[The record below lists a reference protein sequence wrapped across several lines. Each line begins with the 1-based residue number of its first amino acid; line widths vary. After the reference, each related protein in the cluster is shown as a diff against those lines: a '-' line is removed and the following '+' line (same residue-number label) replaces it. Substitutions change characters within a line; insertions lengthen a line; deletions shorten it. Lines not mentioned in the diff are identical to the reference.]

1 MNNMLEIFGQFCFT
15 EDKLKSRIP
24 ESYFKEFK
32 KVQNGEKELSIELA
46 DSIANAVK
54 NWATENGATHF
65 THWFQPLTELTA
77 EKHDSFISM
86 SSDGTCVSQFS
97 GKELI
102 KGEAD
107 TSSFPNGGVRSTF
120 EARGYTAWDCKSP
133 MFLRGEGLSKSL
145 YIPTAFIGY
154 NQMALDKKVPLLR
167 SIDFISE
174 QALRLKKIL
183 DPKSNVTSI
192 TNTLGLEQEY
202 FLIEKKFWEKRQDLM
217 LSGRT
222 IFGSLPPKG
231 QELNDHY
238 YGSIKEKVEK
248 VMNEID
254 TELWKIGIM
263 AKTKHNEVAPN
274 QFEIALMFTTANVA
288 VDQNQLTMDIIKK
301 VADRHKLSALL
312 HEKPFKGVNGSGKH
326 CNWSLSTNLGEN
338 LLDPSSLS
346 KNNLQF
352 LVFLTAVLEGIDR
365 YEDVLRAS
373 CATPG
378 NDHRLGGHEAPPAI
392 ISVFIGE
399 ELEEILKNIG
409 KIVPVNEAQEN
420 MEFGVKNFT
429 KIPKDISDRNRTSP
443 FAFTGNK
450 FEFRMPGS
458 SASASTPTFII
469 NTIIGTIIKEYAD
482 YLEGRDSKNLK
493 KDIIELIKDRYE
505 KHKRIIFNGNG
516 YDESWKIEAEKR
528 GLKNLKN
535 TLEGLRIYKQEN
547 IVELFKNA
555 KVLSPEELEAR
566 YMVYCERYIK
576 QVNIEGSSMVRIA
589 RNEIYPALMEYA
601 AKISNSILSLREVLG
616 DDEFLVADKAH
627 LVKLLAGKNRLKD
640 YLAQLESQLV
650 VANEIEDLYEKVVY
664 LNKEII
670 PLLKCLRDIID
681 LLEHQI
687 EKKVWPVPT
696 YEDMLFKL

>member
-1 MNNMLEIFGQFCFT
+1 MKNMLEIFGQFCFT

-32 KVQNGEKELSIELA
+32 KVQNGERELSIELA

-183 DPKSNVTSI
+183 DPESNVTSI

-254 TELWKIGIM
+254 EELWKIGIM

-274 QFEIALMFTTANVA
+274 QFEIALMFATANVA

-301 VADRHKLSALL
+301 VADRHNLSALL

-326 CNWSLSTNLGEN
+326 CNWSLATNLGEN

-409 KIVPVNEAQEN
+409 KIVPINEAQGN

-429 KIPKDISDRNRTSP
+429 RIPKDISDRNRTSP

-469 NTIIGTIIKEYAD
+469 NAIVGTIIKEYAD
-482 YLEGRDSKNLK
+482 YLENRDFKNLK

-505 KHKRIIFNGNG
+505 KHKRILFNGNG
-516 YDESWKIEAEKR
+516 YDESWKIEAERR

-535 TLEGLRIYKQEN
+535 TLEGLKIYKQPS
-547 IVELFKNA
+547 IIELFKNA

-566 YMVYCERYIK
+566 YTVYCERYIK
-576 QVNIEGSSMVRIA
+576 QINIEGSSMVRIA

-601 AKISNSILSLREVLG
+601 SKISNSILSLREVLG
-616 DDEFLVADKAH
+616 DDEFLLADKAH

-650 VANEIEDLYEKVVY
+650 VANEIEDLYEKIIY

-681 LLEHQI
+681 LLEHQV
-687 EKKVWPVPT
+687 EKKIWPVPT
-696 YEDMLFKL
+696 YEEMLFKL

>member
-1 MNNMLEIFGQFCFT
+1 MKNMLEIFGRFCFT

-32 KVQNGEKELSIELA
+32 KVQNGERELSIELA

-86 SSDGTCVSQFS
+86 ASDGTCVSQFS

-154 NQMALDKKVPLLR
+154 NQMALDKKIPLLR

-183 DPKSNVTSI
+183 DPESNVTSI

-254 TELWKIGIM
+254 EELWKIGIM

-301 VADRHKLSALL
+301 VADRHNLSALL

-326 CNWSLSTNLGEN
+326 CNWSLATNLGEN

-409 KIVPVNEAQEN
+409 KIVPINEAQGK

-429 KIPKDISDRNRTSP
+429 RIPKDISDRNRTSP

-469 NTIIGTIIKEYAD
+469 NTIVGTIIKEYAD
-482 YLEGRDSKNLK
+482 YLENRDSKNLK
-493 KDIIELIKDRYE
+493 KNIIELIKDRYE
-505 KHKRIIFNGNG
+505 KHKRILFNGNG
-516 YDESWKIEAEKR
+516 YDESWKIEAERR

-535 TLEGLRIYKQEN
+535 TLEGLKIYKQPN
-547 IVELFKNA
+547 IIELFKNA

-566 YMVYCERYIK
+566 YTVYCERYIK
-576 QVNIEGSSMVRIA
+576 QINIEGSSMVRIA

-601 AKISNSILSLREVLG
+601 SKISNSILSLREVLG
-616 DDEFLVADKAH
+616 DDEFLLADKAH
-627 LVKLLAGKNRLKD
+627 LVKLLARKNRLKD

-650 VANEIEDLYEKVVY
+650 VANEIEDLYEKIIY

-681 LLEHQI
+681 LLEHQV
-687 EKKVWPVPT
+687 EKKIWPVPT
-696 YEDMLFKL
+696 YEEMLFKL

>member
-1 MNNMLEIFGQFCFT
+1 
-15 EDKLKSRIP
+15 
-24 ESYFKEFK
+24 
-32 KVQNGEKELSIELA
+32 
-46 DSIANAVK
+46 
-54 NWATENGATHF
+54 
-65 THWFQPLTELTA
+65 
-77 EKHDSFISM
+77 
-86 SSDGTCVSQFS
+86 
-97 GKELI
+97 
-102 KGEAD
+102 
-107 TSSFPNGGVRSTF
+107 
-120 EARGYTAWDCKSP
+120 
-133 MFLRGEGLSKSL
+133 
-145 YIPTAFIGY
+145 
-154 NQMALDKKVPLLR
+154 
-167 SIDFISE
+167 
-174 QALRLKKIL
+174 
-183 DPKSNVTSI
+183 
-192 TNTLGLEQEY
+192 
-202 FLIEKKFWEKRQDLM
+202 M

-681 LLEHQI
+681 LLEHQV

>member
-1 MNNMLEIFGQFCFT
+1 MNNMLEIFGKFCFT

-32 KVQNGEKELSIELA
+32 KVQNGEKQLSIELA

-86 SSDGTCVSQFS
+86 SSDGSCVSQFS

-183 DPKSNVTSI
+183 DPKSAATSI

-202 FLIEKKFWEKRQDLM
+202 FLIEKKYWEKRQDLM

-248 VMNEID
+248 VMNEVD
-254 TELWKIGIM
+254 AELWKVGIM

-326 CNWSLSTNLGEN
+326 CNWSLATNLGEN

-352 LVFLTAVLEGIDR
+352 LVFLTAILEGVDR
-365 YEDVLRAS
+365 YSDVLRAS

-392 ISVFIGE
+392 ISMFIGD
-399 ELEEILKNIG
+399 ELEDILKNIG
-409 KIVPVNEAQEN
+409 EIVPVNETQEN

-469 NTIIGTIIKEYAD
+469 NTIIGTVIREYAD
-482 YLEGRDSKNLK
+482 ELEKKNPKELK
-493 KDIIELIKDRYE
+493 KEIIELIKNRYE
-505 KHKRIIFNGNG
+505 KHKRIVFNGNG
-516 YDESWKIEAEKR
+516 YTEAWKIEAEKR
-528 GLKNLKN
+528 GLKNLRN
-535 TLEGLRIYKQEN
+535 TLEGLKVYKQEN
-547 IVELFKNA
+547 IINLFKDA

-566 YMVYCERYIK
+566 YSVYCERYIK

-589 RNEIYPALMEYA
+589 RNEIYPAIMEYA
-601 AKISNSILSLREVLG
+601 SKISNSILSLREVLG
-616 DDEFLVADKAH
+616 NDDFLAADKAH

-650 VANEIEDLYEKVVY
+650 IANEMSGLYEKVQY

-670 PLLKCLRDIID
+670 PLLSCLKDIID
-681 LLEHQI
+681 LLEHQV

-696 YEDMLFKL
+696 YEDMLFRL

>member
-1 MNNMLEIFGQFCFT
+1 
-15 EDKLKSRIP
+15 
-24 ESYFKEFK
+24 
-32 KVQNGEKELSIELA
+32 
-46 DSIANAVK
+46 
-54 NWATENGATHF
+54 
-65 THWFQPLTELTA
+65 
-77 EKHDSFISM
+77 
-86 SSDGTCVSQFS
+86 
-97 GKELI
+97 
-102 KGEAD
+102 
-107 TSSFPNGGVRSTF
+107 
-120 EARGYTAWDCKSP
+120 
-133 MFLRGEGLSKSL
+133 
-145 YIPTAFIGY
+145 
-154 NQMALDKKVPLLR
+154 
-167 SIDFISE
+167 
-174 QALRLKKIL
+174 
-183 DPKSNVTSI
+183 
-192 TNTLGLEQEY
+192 
-202 FLIEKKFWEKRQDLM
+202 
-217 LSGRT
+217 
-222 IFGSLPPKG
+222 
-231 QELNDHY
+231 
-238 YGSIKEKVEK
+238 
-248 VMNEID
+248 
-254 TELWKIGIM
+254 
-263 AKTKHNEVAPN
+263 
-274 QFEIALMFTTANVA
+274 
-288 VDQNQLTMDIIKK
+288 
-301 VADRHKLSALL
+301 
-312 HEKPFKGVNGSGKH
+312 
-326 CNWSLSTNLGEN
+326 
-338 LLDPSSLS
+338 
-346 KNNLQF
+346 
-352 LVFLTAVLEGIDR
+352 
-365 YEDVLRAS
+365 
-373 CATPG
+373 
-378 NDHRLGGHEAPPAI
+378 
-392 ISVFIGE
+392 
-399 ELEEILKNIG
+399 
-409 KIVPVNEAQEN
+409 EAQEN

-516 YDESWKIEAEKR
+516 YDESWRIEAEKR

-601 AKISNSILSLREVLG
+601 AKISNSILALREVLG
-616 DDEFLVADKAH
+616 DDEFLIADKAH

-681 LLEHQI
+681 LLEHQV

>member
-1 MNNMLEIFGQFCFT
+1 MKNMLEIFGQFCFT

-32 KVQNGEKELSIELA
+32 KVQNGERELSIELA

-183 DPKSNVTSI
+183 DPESNVTSI

-254 TELWKIGIM
+254 EELWKIGIM

-301 VADRHKLSALL
+301 VADRHNLSALL

-326 CNWSLSTNLGEN
+326 CNWSLATNLGEN

-409 KIVPVNEAQEN
+409 KIVPINEAQGN

-429 KIPKDISDRNRTSP
+429 RIPKDISDRNRTSP

-482 YLEGRDSKNLK
+482 YLENRDSKNLK
-493 KDIIELIKDRYE
+493 KNIIELIKDRYE
-505 KHKRIIFNGNG
+505 KHKRILFNGNG
-516 YDESWKIEAEKR
+516 YDESWKIEAERR

-535 TLEGLRIYKQEN
+535 TLEGLKIYKQPN
-547 IVELFKNA
+547 IIELFKNA

-566 YMVYCERYIK
+566 YTVYCERYIK
-576 QVNIEGSSMVRIA
+576 QINIEGSSMVRIA

-601 AKISNSILSLREVLG
+601 SKISNSILSLREVLG
-616 DDEFLVADKAH
+616 DDEFLLVDKAH

-650 VANEIEDLYEKVVY
+650 VANEIEDLYEKIIY

-681 LLEHQI
+681 LLEHQV
-687 EKKVWPVPT
+687 EKKIWPVPT
-696 YEDMLFKL
+696 YEEMLFKL

>member
-1 MNNMLEIFGQFCFT
+1 MKNMLEIFGEFCFT

-24 ESYFKEFK
+24 ESYFKAFK
-32 KVQNGEKELSIELA
+32 KVQSGEEELSIELA
-46 DSIANAVK
+46 NSIANAVK
-54 NWATENGATHF
+54 HWATENGATHF

-77 EKHDSFISM
+77 EKHDSFISI
-86 SSDGTCVSQFS
+86 SSDGSYISQFS

-120 EARGYTAWDCKSP
+120 EARGYTAWDLKSP

-167 SIDFISE
+167 SIDFITE
-174 QALRLKKIL
+174 QSLRLKKIL
-183 DPKSNVTSI
+183 DPNCRVKSIS
-192 TNTLGLEQEY
+192 NTLGLEQEY
-202 FLIEKKFWEKRQDLM
+202 FLIEKKYWEKRQDLM

-254 TELWKIGIM
+254 CELWKIGIM

-274 QFEIALMFTTANVA
+274 QFEIALMFETANVA

-301 VADRHKLSALL
+301 VAVRHNLVALL

-338 LLDPSSLS
+338 ILDSSSLS
-346 KNNLQF
+346 SNNHQF
-352 LVFLTAVLEGIDR
+352 LLFLMAILEGIDR
-365 YEDVLRAS
+365 YSDLLRAS

-378 NDHRLGGHEAPPAI
+378 NDCRLGGHEAPPAI

-399 ELEEILKNIG
+399 ELEHLLKNIDNFS
-409 KIVPVNEAQEN
+409 KNNEIIEN
-420 MEFGVKNFT
+420 MQFGVKNFT
-429 KIPKDISDRNRTSP
+429 KISKDISDRNRTSP
-443 FAFTGNK
+443 FAYTGNK

-469 NTIIGTIIKEYAD
+469 NTIIGTIIKEYSD
-482 YLEGRDSKNLK
+482 YLQNINFADLK
-493 KDIIELIKDRYE
+493 TEIIKLIKDRYN

-516 YDESWKIEAEKR
+516 YDEEWKKEAKLR

-535 TLEGLRIYKQEN
+535 TLEGLKVYKEDRIIK
-547 IVELFKNA
+547 LFENA
-555 KVLSPEELEAR
+555 KVLSAQELEAR
-566 YMVYCERYIK
+566 YVVYCERYIK
-576 QVNIEGSSMVRIA
+576 QINIEGSSMIRIA
-589 RNEIYPALMEYA
+589 RNEIYPAVMSYGE
-601 AKISNSILSLREVLG
+601 KIANSILALKSVLDG
-616 DDEFLVADKAH
+616 DEFLIADKAH
-627 LVKLLAGKNRLKD
+627 LIKLLAGKNRLKD

-650 VANEIEDLYEKVVY
+650 VANEIKDLYSKVEY
-664 LNKEII
+664 LNREIL
-670 PLLKCLRDIID
+670 PLLDCLRDIID
-681 LLEHQI
+681 MLEHQV
-687 EKKVWPVPT
+687 EKKIWPVPT

>member
-1 MNNMLEIFGQFCFT
+1 MNNMLEIFGKFCFT

-86 SSDGTCVSQFS
+86 SSDGSCVSQFS

-183 DPKSNVTSI
+183 DPKSAATSI

-202 FLIEKKFWEKRQDLM
+202 FLIEKKYWEKRQDLM

-248 VMNEID
+248 VMNEVD
-254 TELWKIGIM
+254 AELWKVGVM

-326 CNWSLSTNLGEN
+326 CNWSLATNLGEN

-352 LVFLTAVLEGIDR
+352 LVFLTAILEGVDR
-365 YEDVLRAS
+365 YSDVLRAS

-392 ISVFIGE
+392 ISMFIGD

-409 KIVPVNEAQEN
+409 EIVPVNEAQEN

-469 NTIIGTIIKEYAD
+469 NTIIGTVIKEYAD
-482 YLEGRDSKNLK
+482 ELEKKNPKELK
-493 KDIIELIKDRYE
+493 KEIIELIKNRYE
-505 KHKRIIFNGNG
+505 KHKRIVFNGNG
-516 YDESWKIEAEKR
+516 YTEAWKIEAEKR
-528 GLKNLKN
+528 GLKNLRN
-535 TLEGLRIYKQEN
+535 TLEGLKVYKQEN
-547 IVELFKNA
+547 IINLFKDA

-566 YMVYCERYIK
+566 YSVYCERYIK

-589 RNEIYPALMEYA
+589 RNEIYPAIMEYA
-601 AKISNSILSLREVLG
+601 SKISNSILSLREVLG
-616 DDEFLVADKAH
+616 NDEFLVADKAH

-650 VANEIEDLYEKVVY
+650 IANETSGLYEKVQY

-670 PLLKCLRDIID
+670 PLLSCLKDIID
-681 LLEHQI
+681 LLEHQV

-696 YEDMLFKL
+696 YEDMLFRL

>member
-1 MNNMLEIFGQFCFT
+1 MNNMLEIFGEFCFT

-24 ESYFKEFK
+24 ESFFREFK
-32 KVQNGEKELSIELA
+32 RVQSGEKTLSIELA

-54 NWATENGATHF
+54 SWATENGATHF

-77 EKHDSFISM
+77 EKHDSFISL

-120 EARGYTAWDCKSP
+120 EARGYTAWDAKSP

-174 QALRLKKIL
+174 QTLKLKNIL
-183 DPKSNVTSI
+183 DPKSNVKSI
-192 TNTLGLEQEY
+192 NNTLGIEQEY
-202 FLIEKKFWEKRQDLM
+202 FLIDKKFLEKRQDLM

-238 YGSIKEKVEK
+238 YGSIKEKVER
-248 VMNEID
+248 VMSEVD
-254 TELWKIGIM
+254 KELWKIGIM

-301 VADRHKLSALL
+301 VADRHELSALL

-326 CNWSLSTNLGEN
+326 CNWSLSTDLGEN

-346 KNNLQF
+346 KDNLQF
-352 LVFLTAVLEGIDR
+352 LVFMMAILEGIDR
-365 YEDVLRAS
+365 YSDVLRAS

-399 ELEEILKNIG
+399 ELEDILKNL
-409 KIVPVNEAQEN
+409 KNIVSVNGSKED
-420 MEFGVKNFT
+420 MKFGVKNFT

-469 NTIIGTIIKEYAD
+469 NTIVGTVIKEYVEI
-482 YLEGRDSKNLK
+482 LEKSSSESIN

-516 YDESWKIEAEKR
+516 YDDVWKKEAEKR

-535 TLEGLRIYKQEN
+535 TMEGLKVYKEPE
-547 IVELFKNA
+547 IIDLFSKA
-555 KVLSPEELEAR
+555 EVLSPEELEAR
-566 YMVYCERYIK
+566 YSVYCERYIK
-576 QVNIEGSSMVRIA
+576 QINIEGSSMIRIA
-589 RNEIYPALMEYA
+589 RNEIYPAIMEYA
-601 AKISNSILSLREVLG
+601 SKISNSIISIKEVLG
-616 DDEFLVADKAH
+616 HDEFLFADKAH
-627 LVKLLAGKNRLKD
+627 LIKLLAGKNRLKD
-640 YLAQLESQLV
+640 FLAQLESQLV
-650 VANEIEDLYEKVVY
+650 VANEVEGLYNRVVY
-664 LNKEII
+664 LNEHII
-670 PLLKCLRDIID
+670 PILKCLRDIID
-681 LLEHQI
+681 LLEHQV
-687 EKKVWPVPT
+687 EKKIWPVPT
-696 YEDMLFKL
+696 YEDMLFRL

>member
-86 SSDGTCVSQFS
+86 SSDGSCVSQFS

-174 QALRLKKIL
+174 QTLRLKRIL
-183 DPKSNVTSI
+183 DPNSNVTSI

-202 FLIEKKFWEKRQDLM
+202 FLIEKSFWEKRQDLM

-254 TELWKIGIM
+254 AELWKIGIM

-274 QFEIALMFTTANVA
+274 QFEIALMFATANVA

-326 CNWSLSTNLGEN
+326 CNWSLATNLGEN

-365 YEDVLRAS
+365 YADVLRAS

-392 ISVFIGE
+392 ISVFIGD
-399 ELEEILKNIG
+399 ELEEILKNIDE
-409 KIVPVNEAQEN
+409 IVPTKDIKES

-482 YLEGRDSKNLK
+482 LLEAKDPKDLK
-493 KDIIELIKDRYE
+493 KNIIELIK
-505 KHKRIIFNGNG
+505 
-516 YDESWKIEAEKR
+516 
-528 GLKNLKN
+528 
-535 TLEGLRIYKQEN
+535 
-547 IVELFKNA
+547 
-555 KVLSPEELEAR
+555 
-566 YMVYCERYIK
+566 
-576 QVNIEGSSMVRIA
+576 
-589 RNEIYPALMEYA
+589 
-601 AKISNSILSLREVLG
+601 
-616 DDEFLVADKAH
+616 
-627 LVKLLAGKNRLKD
+627 
-640 YLAQLESQLV
+640 
-650 VANEIEDLYEKVVY
+650 
-664 LNKEII
+664 
-670 PLLKCLRDIID
+670 
-681 LLEHQI
+681 
-687 EKKVWPVPT
+687 
-696 YEDMLFKL
+696 

>member
-86 SSDGTCVSQFS
+86 SSDGSCVSQFS

-238 YGSIKEKVEK
+238 YGSIKEKVER

-254 TELWKIGIM
+254 AELWKIGIM

-301 VADRHKLSALL
+301 VADRHNLSALL

-326 CNWSLSTNLGEN
+326 CNWSLSTDLGEN

-365 YEDVLRAS
+365 YADVLRAS

-409 KIVPVNEAQEN
+409 KIVPTNEAQEN

-429 KIPKDISDRNRTSP
+429 RIPKDISDRNRTSP

-482 YLEGRDSKNLK
+482 YLETKEPKNLK

-505 KHKRIIFNGNG
+505 KHKRILFNGNG
-516 YDESWKIEAEKR
+516 YDESWKVEAEKR

-535 TLEGLRIYKQEN
+535 TLEGLKIYKQEN

-566 YMVYCERYIK
+566 YLVYCERYIK
-576 QVNIEGSSMVRIA
+576 QINIEGSSMIRIA
-589 RNEIYPALMEYA
+589 RNEIYPSLMEYA
-601 AKISNSILSLREVLG
+601 SKISNSILSLREVLG
-616 DDEFLVADKAH
+616 DDEFLAADKAH
-627 LVKLLAGKNRLKD
+627 LIKLLAGKNRLKD

-681 LLEHQI
+681 LLEHQV
-687 EKKVWPVPT
+687 EKKIWPVPT

>member
-1 MNNMLEIFGQFCFT
+1 MKNMLEIFGEFCFT
-15 EDKLKSRIP
+15 EDKLKKRIS
-24 ESYFKEFK
+24 ESFFKEFK
-32 KVQNGEKELSIELA
+32 KVQNGEKSLSIEIA
-46 DSIANAVK
+46 DAIANAVK
-54 NWATENGATHF
+54 NWAIENGATHF

-77 EKHDSFISM
+77 EKHDSFISL
-86 SSDGTCVSQFS
+86 SSDGIYISEFS

-133 MFLRGEGLSKSL
+133 MFIRGEGPCKSL

-167 SIDFISE
+167 SLDFITD
-174 QALRLKKIL
+174 QALRVKKII
-183 DPKSNVTSI
+183 DPNSSVKSIIN
-192 TNTLGLEQEY
+192 NLGLEQEY
-202 FLIEKKFWEKRQDLM
+202 FLIEKKYWEKRQDLM
-217 LSGRT
+217 LCGRT

-248 VMNEID
+248 VMGEID
-254 TELWKIGIM
+254 IELWKIGIM

-274 QFEIALMFTTANVA
+274 QFEVVLMFSSANVS
-288 VDQNQLTMDIIKK
+288 VDQNQLAMDIIKK
-301 VADRHKLSALL
+301 VANRHELAALL
-312 HEKPFKGVNGSGKH
+312 HEKPFNGINGSGKH

-338 LLDPSSLS
+338 LLDPSSLA
-346 KNNLQF
+346 KDNLQF
-352 LVFLTAVLEGIDR
+352 LLFLIAILEGIDR
-365 YEDVLRAS
+365 YSDVLRAS

-392 ISVFIGE
+392 ISVFIGDE
-399 ELEEILKNIG
+399 IEDILKNVKNVIESDG
-409 KIVPVNEAQEN
+409 NKKN
-420 MEFGVKNFT
+420 MQFGVRNFT
-429 KIPKDISDRNRTSP
+429 KIPKDTSDRNRTSP

-469 NTIIGTIIKEYAD
+469 NTIVGTVLKEYAD
-482 YLEGRDSKNLK
+482 YLIDIPKENLQA
-493 KDIIELIKDRYE
+493 ELANLIKNKYE

-535 TLEGLRIYKQEN
+535 TVQGLRIYKETK
-547 IVELFKNA
+547 IKELFEKA
-555 KVLSPEELEAR
+555 KVLTPEELECR
-566 YMVYCERYIK
+566 FLVYCERYIK

-589 RNEIYPALMEYA
+589 RNEIYPSVMEYA
-601 AKISNSILSLREVLG
+601 GKISNSIIAIKTALNT
-616 DDEFLVADKAH
+616 DEFLDADKAH
-627 LVKLLAGKNRLKD
+627 LIKILAGKDRMKT
-640 YLAQLESQLV
+640 YLSQLESQLV
-650 VANEIEDLYEKVVY
+650 VANKVSDPYEKVVFFSENIMPI
-664 LNKEII
+664 LELLREII
-670 PLLKCLRDIID
+670 DF
-681 LLEHQI
+681 LEHQV
-687 EKKVWPVPT
+687 EKKTWPVPT
-696 YEDMLFKL
+696 YEDMLFRL